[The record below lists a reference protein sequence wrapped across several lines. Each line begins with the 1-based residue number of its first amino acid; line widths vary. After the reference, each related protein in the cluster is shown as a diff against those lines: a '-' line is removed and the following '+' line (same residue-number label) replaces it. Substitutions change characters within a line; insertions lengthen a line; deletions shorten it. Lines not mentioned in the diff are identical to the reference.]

1 MLTVPS
7 QTDAGEAAHLASA
20 STVAATDV
28 SAAVPAMG
36 DRGASMAC
44 VAPHAGD
51 IRQCVPDVATGAAQ
65 KEGTTETGRRI
76 TRAGDRGR
84 QGLDERTP

>member
-1 MLTVPS
+1 MEPS
-7 QTDAGEAAHLASA
+7 QTDAGETAHLASTP
-20 STVAATDV
+20 SVAATDV

-36 DRGASMAC
+36 DRGASVAC

-65 KEGTTETGRRI
+65 EEGTAEAGRGI
-76 TRAGDRGR
+76 ARAGDRGR
-84 QGLDERTP
+84 KGLDERTP